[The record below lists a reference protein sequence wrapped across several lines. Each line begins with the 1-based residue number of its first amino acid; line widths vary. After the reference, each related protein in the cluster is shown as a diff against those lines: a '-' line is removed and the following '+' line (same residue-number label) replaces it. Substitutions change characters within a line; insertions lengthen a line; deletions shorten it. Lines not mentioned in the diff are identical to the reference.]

1 MLGGA
6 LACGL
11 LAACGRSDHPAHPLE
26 GSALPRV
33 ALRDLNG
40 AGRTLGLATGQPLLL
55 NLWATWCPPCRAE
68 MPDLDLLARSPA
80 GIRVLGVAV
89 DDDLNLVR
97 EFVLQYRI
105 GFDIW
110 SDPGLRACREALAV
124 AGIPATYLVA
134 GDGRIRRVVSGEQR
148 WNDSPARDWVEALR
162 GPDRS

>member
-1 MLGGA
+1 
-6 LACGL
+6 
-11 LAACGRSDHPAHPLE
+11 
-26 GSALPRV
+26 
-33 ALRDLNG
+33 
-40 AGRTLGLATGQPLLL
+40 
-55 NLWATWCPPCRAE
+55 